1 MQAVT
6 CCFALRKRIILGKKK
21 RGGFRKVG
29 KAQACHVSECQI
41 KKFGPFKEFHEV
53 SLI

>member
-6 CCFALRKRIILGKKK
+6 CCFALRKRIIMEK
-21 RGGFRKVG
+21 GFRKVG

-41 KKFGPFKEFHEV
+41 KEFGPFKEFHEV
-53 SLI
+53 ILI